1 MEVADLDFYSVYLMQ
16 LRLPLESTSISVGF
30 PKQWHWR
37 NKTCRLRHRDAGMA
51 GDTQALWT
59 QVAPLIRIIAQMN
72 GERADV
78 TSSAPHLFC
87 ISIDQNSG
95 AAAAACITRRS
106 AAGREKLPPSNWLRR
121 HGGGEEQVLAATSLI
136 DRGNRPA

>member
-1 MEVADLDFYSVYLMQ
+1 
-16 LRLPLESTSISVGF
+16 
-30 PKQWHWR
+30 
-37 NKTCRLRHRDAGMA
+37 MA

-59 QVAPLIRIIAQMN
+59 HVAPLIRIIAQMN
-72 GERADV
+72 GERANV
-78 TSSAPHLFC
+78 TSGAPHLFC

-106 AAGREKLPPSNWLRR
+106 AAGRETLPPSNWLRR